1 MRGHGAGYWGSYVAH
16 AHLDGGEDA
25 EVVLGEVAKGI
36 HVKLHSVLLL
46 LLAAAKADHRT
57 MFFFFFFCKKVE
69 EIRYP

>member
-57 MFFFFFFCKKVE
+57 MFFFFCKKVE